1 MYFHINYRVF
11 WPLSSHDIVGRTPA
25 CGNMT
30 VCGLEVIR
38 VINDSLGIENKGED
52 LSGRS
57 TEACSLYAPR
67 KKPPREMDYCP
78 LLVISKGVFINPFLS
93 VQIN

>member
-11 WPLSSHDIVGRTPA
+11 WPLSSHDIARRSPAA
-25 CGNMT
+25 CGNTT

-57 TEACSLYAPR
+57 KEACSLYVPR
-67 KKPPREMDYCP
+67 KKAPERYTA
-78 LLVISKGVFINPFLS
+78 VPFLLFLRGVLLTPLYQS
-93 VQIN
+93 K